1 MFGAQNFGFR
11 ASGPSN
17 NVAAEESDEDRANS
31 YFGSLIETMLS
42 HQTVQTDLKPELSI
56 VSPR

>member
-1 MFGAQNFGFR
+1 MFRAQNFGFR
-11 ASGPSN
+11 ASGQSN

-42 HQTVQTDLKPELSI
+42 HQTVQTT
-56 VSPR
+56 